1 MHNPFLIHS
10 KIMKFFIM
18 SILLFAPPAW
28 CLGQSPLFIPQLLEG
43 TTFNLNVQTGTMQ
56 FWPGINTP
64 TFGVNGNILG
74 PTLLINKGDEVTLN
88 VTNNL
93 STTTT
98 MHWHGLHVSAMNDG
112 GPHQI
117 IQEGATWSPQFE
129 VKNNAGTFWY
139 HPHGENKTDMQV
151 SKGIAGMIII
161 KDSEE
166 AALELP
172 RTYGVDDFPLI
183 VQTKSFD
190 VLHQI
195 QIATHA
201 DTLVMVNATVN
212 AYLNVPAQVVRF
224 RLLAGSSERTF
235 NFGFSNDM
243 NFYQIATDGGLKEI
257 PYQTNRLKLS
267 PGERAEILVDLSTL
281 EGEGVYL
288 MSYGSELTD
297 GIMGALNVG
306 IMASPEGY
314 AENPMNGAD
323 FNLLML
329 NVGAP
334 TANAINTI
342 PASLVSM
349 TDLNVADSDVER
361 NLLLSPMEMGPVNAV
376 EGPFGINNV
385 QFQMEVV
392 NEIVHLGDVE
402 IWTITNQ
409 TQVAHPFHIH
419 DVEFQII
426 DYNGDNP
433 PPDQQGWKD
442 VVLVMPQQ
450 SVSFITKF
458 QDYADPDVPYMY
470 HCHLLHHEDEGMMGS
485 FVVIDPNAIEEL
497 MTDLMYYPY
506 PNPANLSVTFQLNS
520 ITHAAPNVEIIDAN
534 GKVVK
539 MQVEMIDSKI
549 VLQTNLLPAGFYT
562 ILVDGK
568 NKGYFIKE

>member
-1 MHNPFLIHS
+1 
-10 KIMKFFIM
+10 MKYFKPGIV
-18 SILLFAPPAW
+18 LFALPFW
-28 CLGQSPLFIPQLLEG
+28 CAAQSPLFIPQLLQG
-43 TTFNLNVQTGTMQ
+43 TTFNLNVQTGTVQ

-74 PTLLINKGDEVTLN
+74 PTLMINKGDEVVLN

-93 STTTT
+93 NTTTT
-98 MHWHGLHVSAMNDG
+98 MHWHGLHVPAMYDG

-117 IQEGATWSPQFE
+117 IQEGATWSPQFV

-161 KDSEE
+161 KDAEE

-172 RTYGVDDFPLI
+172 RTYGVDDFPLV
-183 VQTKSFD
+183 VQSKSFD

-212 AYLNVPAQVVRF
+212 PYLDVPAQVVRF
-224 RLLAGSSERTF
+224 RLLAGSSERTY
-235 NFGFSNDM
+235 NFGFSNNM
-243 NFYQIATDGGLKEI
+243 NFYQIATDGGLKEV
-257 PYQTNRLKLS
+257 PFQTNRLKLS
-267 PGERAEILVDLSTL
+267 PGERSEILVDLSSL
-281 EGEGVYL
+281 QGESIEL
-288 MSYGSELTD
+288 MSYGSELPD
-297 GIMGALNVG
+297 GIMGAENVG
-306 IMASPEGY
+306 MMASPEGY
-314 AENPMNGAD
+314 DANPLNGEN
-323 FNLLML
+323 FNILLL

-334 TANAINTI
+334 TENAVTTI
-342 PASLVSM
+342 PASLVSI
-349 TDLNVADSDVER
+349 DALNVADANVNR
-361 NLLLSPMEMGPVNAV
+361 TLLLSPMEMGPVNMV

-385 QFQMEVV
+385 QFQMETI

-426 DYNGDNP
+426 DFNGDNP
-433 PPDQQGWKD
+433 PQDQQGWKD
-442 VVLVMPQQ
+442 VVLVMPLQ
-450 SVSFITKF
+450 SVSFIAKF
-458 QDYADPDVPYMY
+458 EDFADNAVPYMY

-485 FVVIDPNAIEEL
+485 FLVIDPNGIEESIL
-497 MTDLMYYPY
+497 FANSPLY
-506 PNPANLSVTFQLNS
+506 PNPANSSVSLQLAGRS
-520 ITHAAPNVEIIDAN
+520 HVFPNVQIIDAL
-534 GKVVK
+534 GKVTE
-539 MQVEMIDSKI
+539 VEFEMMDNKI

-562 ILVDGK
+562 VLVNGA
-568 NKGYFIKE
+568 NRGHFLKE